1 MLFKNV
7 SQFSL
12 GNMER
17 LFLLHEIP
25 PVRIPGDK
33 MSIF

>member
-12 GNMER
+12 GNIER
-17 LFLLHEIP
+17 LLLLNEIP
-25 PVRIPGDK
+25 PVRIPEDK